1 MNKPIKRNDALAQFS
16 REHHHGLLLAWKVRF
31 GIKNDILPYR
41 IANYILF
48 FFEQALQPHFFSEE
62 TNVFPLLITNDTLRI
77 RAENEHA
84 SIRALIDKIRLEK
97 TNLKL
102 AEEFA
107 HLLDAH
113 IRFEEREL
121 FEHIQNTIPE
131 ELIVNAS
138 INVHPDIH
146 PEEKIWADM
155 FWLKSNNNPDR

>member
-1 MNKPIKRNDALAQFS
+1 MNKPIKRNDALARFS
-16 REHHHGLLLAWKVRF
+16 REHHHGLLLVWKVRF
-31 GIKNDILPYR
+31 GIKNDILPCR

-62 TNVFPLLITNDTLRI
+62 TNVFPLLIANDTLRI

-84 SIRALIDKIRLEK
+84 SIRTLIDKIRLEK

-107 HLLDAH
+107 HLLEAH

-138 INVHPDIH
+138 INLHSDKH
-146 PEEKIWADM
+146 AEEKIWADM
-155 FWLKSNNNPDR
+155 FWLKSNDNSDR